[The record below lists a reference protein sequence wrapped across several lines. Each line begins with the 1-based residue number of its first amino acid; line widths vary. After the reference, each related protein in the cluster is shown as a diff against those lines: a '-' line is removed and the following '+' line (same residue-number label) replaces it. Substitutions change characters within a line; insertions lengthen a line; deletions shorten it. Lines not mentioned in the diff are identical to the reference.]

1 MCATIGSDLVAKK
14 YDIMNFNCVTV
25 SLQLGLLSSLILNV
39 GYNIKE
45 EKENLRI
52 FLVITSYGKRNKVH
66 METFHL
72 HFKQHRIVSWLF
84 FLQLF

>member
-14 YDIMNFNCVTV
+14 YDITNFNCVTV
-25 SLQLGLLSSLILNV
+25 SLQLGLLLSLILNV

-52 FLVITSYGKRNKVH
+52 FLVD
-66 METFHL
+66 
-72 HFKQHRIVSWLF
+72 
-84 FLQLF
+84 